1 MIKQNVVYCK
11 HCDTLRVGS
20 LNLECSLCHSKMKDL
35 GYIET
40 VEDAIWLGQQYK
52 GVSVEPSLE
61 WHSQSLLNPD
71 REISWQK

>member
-1 MIKQNVVYCK
+1 
-11 HCDTLRVGS
+11 
-20 LNLECSLCHSKMKDL
+20 MKDL

-52 GVSVEPSLE
+52 GVAVEPSLE

-71 REISWQK
+71 KEITW